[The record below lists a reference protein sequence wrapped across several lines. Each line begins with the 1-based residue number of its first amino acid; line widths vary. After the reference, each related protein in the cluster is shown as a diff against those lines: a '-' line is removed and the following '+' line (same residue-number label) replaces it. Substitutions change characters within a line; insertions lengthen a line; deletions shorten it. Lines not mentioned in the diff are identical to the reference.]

1 MDDLRALRAQ
11 ETGWVE
17 GDLPIWKKDDDE
29 EEEEDDDELTALLE
43 LAPSALHLAA
53 S

>member
-1 MDDLRALRAQ
+1 MEEPGLK
-11 ETGWVE
+11 
-17 GDLPIWKKDDDE
+17 KKDEEE

-43 LAPSALHLAA
+43 LAPSGSHLAA